1 MDEPF
6 VIEFIGDK
14 LAVVDREVVHHHYP
28 LLKAMYPFELLY
40 ERQEGVYCITPKEN
54 LSKHK
59 SMVKAQC
66 TNHRN
71 TLTPLVW

>member
-6 VIEFIGDK
+6 IIEFIGDK
-14 LAVVDREVVHHHYP
+14 LAVVDREVVHHNYP

-40 ERQEGVYCITPKEN
+40 ERQEGVHGVTPKEN

-66 TNHRN
+66 TNH
-71 TLTPLVW
+71 